1 MLRNKYIRLSV
12 GIYWLLSAFLF
23 CGCLNDYLDIAPNNE
38 ESAIVHLN
46 LKIPELKSMSHN
58 QETQIDYNNI
68 QVLVFEQTEQGE
80 LFRYQATI
88 SELSPPEIKLNVLVS
103 QAQEKYRF
111 VVITNADAL
120 SISQGTSKND
130 AMNQFIF
137 DCVGKWKTEVSNFSP
152 IPMWGESAHPLRIK
166 NDEYIGILMHR
177 ALARVD
183 IGNLFKFN
191 NPNPNTGQEYLDKE
205 TDKESVWGL
214 ENFKIKEIRIY
225 RSLNK
230 AYVASSAEKIFNNEI
245 MIPNIPVSAKY
256 NSDSGSSYNDL
267 INADLNPLV
276 YTLTSASD
284 SFIREIYIPESL
296 VINEQ
301 SDADNVPCIVVGGYY
316 GEENTTK
323 ITYYRADF
331 ATYYNGK
338 IANFRP
344 ILRNHRYVFDIRS
357 VKGPGFEEPELA
369 LHSIS
374 SDMTLKVEEWNEV
387 PLDFY
392 IQGSYFFKVDTR
404 KVSLKSHIPQDETE
418 IAYTFS
424 YNTNL
429 ELNAI
434 LNPFIYEWASTSDTF
449 SQHFEVIFNYTEKK
463 ITFKAKQ
470 ENTGAIPLS
479 DYIILKVENFQLT
492 IHVEQ
497 KAAPVSNHPEVTVI
511 AHNAIFKN
519 FLVGRERP

>member
-1 MLRNKYIRLSV
+1 MLKKNYIRLFVS
-12 GIYWLLSAFLF
+12 IYLLLSAFLF

-38 ESAIVHLN
+38 ENATVRLN
-46 LKIPELKSMSHN
+46 LNIPGLKSMSNN

-68 QVLVFEQTEQGE
+68 QVLVFEQTEQDE

-88 SELSPPEIKLNVLVS
+88 SELSHSEIKLKVPVS
-103 QAQEKYRF
+103 RAQEKYRF
-111 VVITNADAL
+111 VVIANASAL
-120 SISQGTSKND
+120 SFSEGTPKND

-137 DCVGKWKTEVSNFSP
+137 DCTGKWKAEISNFSP
-152 IPMWGESAHPLRIK
+152 IPMWGESTQPIRIK

-183 IGNLFKFN
+183 VGNLFKFN
-191 NPNPNTGQEYLDKE
+191 NPNPSTNQEYLDKE
-205 TDKESVWGL
+205 IDKESVWGL

-245 MIPNIPVSAKY
+245 IIPNIPISAKY

-267 INADLNPLV
+267 TSADINPLV
-276 YTLTSASD
+276 YTLASASD

-296 VINEQ
+296 IINEE
-301 SDADNVPCIVVGGYY
+301 SSADNVPCIVVGGYY
-316 GEENTTK
+316 GEGNTAH

-338 IANFRP
+338 VANFRP

-392 IQGSYFFKVDTR
+392 VQGSYFFKVDTR
-404 KVSLKSHIPQDETE
+404 KVTLEAKLSEEETE

-434 LNPFIYEWASTSDTF
+434 SNPFVYEWASSSDTF
-449 SQHFEVIFNYTEKK
+449 SQYFEVIFNYTEKE
-463 ITFKAKQ
+463 ITVKAKQ
-470 ENTGAIPLS
+470 ENASAASLS

-492 IHVEQ
+492 IYVEQ
-497 KAAPVSNHPEVTVI
+497 KAE
-511 AHNAIFKN
+511 NAIFAPN
-519 FLVGRERP
+519 FSDTAQL

>member
-1 MLRNKYIRLSV
+1 MLKNKYIRLLV
-12 GIYWLLSAFLF
+12 GIYLLLLPFLF
-23 CGCLNDYLDIAPNNE
+23 IGCINEYINIEPENATLHLKLN
-38 ESAIVHLN
+38 
-46 LKIPELKSMSHN
+46 IPPLKSMTTN

-88 SELSPPEIKLNVLVS
+88 SELSPPEIKLNIPVS

-111 VVITNADAL
+111 VVIANANAL
-120 SISQGTSKND
+120 SISVGMSKND
-130 AMNQFIF
+130 AMNQFVF
-137 DCVGKWKTEVSNFSP
+137 DCAGKWNANVSNFSP
-152 IPMWGESAHPLRIK
+152 IPMWGESVQPLRIK

-183 IGNLFKFN
+183 VGNLFKFN

-230 AYVASSAEKIFNNEI
+230 AYVASSAEKIFNNEVTT
-245 MIPNIPVSAKY
+245 PNIPVSAKY
-256 NSDSGSSYNDL
+256 NSDSGSEYNDL
-267 INADLNPLV
+267 TNADRNPLV

-284 SFIREIYIPESL
+284 SFIREIYIPESAI
-296 VINEQ
+296 INEQ
-301 SDADNVPCIVVGGYY
+301 SSADNVPCIVVGGYY
-316 GEENTTK
+316 GEENTTH

-331 ATYYNGK
+331 ATYNNGK
-338 IANFRP
+338 IANFHP

-369 LHSIS
+369 LRSIS
-374 SDMTLKVEEWNEV
+374 SDMILKVEEWNDV

-392 IQGSYFFKVDTR
+392 VQGNYFFKVDTR
-404 KVSLKSHIPQDETE
+404 KVSLESHIPQDETE

-434 LNPFIYEWASTSDTF
+434 LNPFVYEWASTSDII

-470 ENTGAIPLS
+470 ENTGSTPLS
-479 DYIILKVENFQLT
+479 DYIILNVENFQLT

-497 KAAPVSNHPEVTVI
+497 KAAPISNLFGGTVI